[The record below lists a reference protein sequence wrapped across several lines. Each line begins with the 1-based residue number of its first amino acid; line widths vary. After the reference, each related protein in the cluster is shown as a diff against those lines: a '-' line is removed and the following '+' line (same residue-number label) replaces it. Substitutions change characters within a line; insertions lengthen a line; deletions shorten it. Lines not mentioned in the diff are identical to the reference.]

1 MFRLFQLDIPR
12 EEFNA
17 VNRLGWTEAMSQFP
31 RIEAHMALSTG
42 GSDAYVTE
50 YDQYF
55 KHVADIDVNDPEKAF
70 LVHNNPHGRTDLD
83 WLVVR
88 YGPQHSMSV
97 GDILVGEYGEV
108 LMVDNSG
115 FTQLMSSHLGADVV
129 EAA

>member
-1 MFRLFQLDIPR
+1 M
-12 EEFNA
+12 
-17 VNRLGWTEAMSQFP
+17 
-31 RIEAHMALSTG
+31 
-42 GSDAYVTE
+42 
-50 YDQYF
+50 
-55 KHVADIDVNDPEKAF
+55 NDPEKAF
-70 LVHNNPHGRTDLD
+70 LVHNNPHGRTDFE

-97 GDILVGEYGEV
+97 GDILVGEHGEV

>member
-1 MFRLFQLDIPR
+1 
-12 EEFNA
+12 
-17 VNRLGWTEAMSQFP
+17 
-31 RIEAHMALSTG
+31 MALSTG

-70 LVHNNPHGRTDLD
+70 LVHNNPHGRTDFD